1 MRLADYLRRTGAAL
15 PESSSVE
22 TLRALHRA
30 HRHSILFENLDIQRG
45 LPIRLDR
52 DALERKMVD
61 DARGGYCFEHNT
73 LFAAVLRETGFVPRT
88 LLARV
93 RRGPP
98 ERWVRT
104 HMLLRV
110 ESEGAVWIADVGFG
124 GIGLLEPMLLRE
136 GSVSEQGG
144 LTYMLRREGDYWV
157 LAMRDAAGA
166 GDDLYEF
173 TEESH
178 TPGDVEMAN
187 HFTSTHPDS
196 VFRRT
201 LTIQRAREEERIILR
216 GPSLARYRQGRL
228 TEEPFAGSELRG
240 RAQAVFEVDIGEGP
254 FLFEG

>member
-15 PESSSVE
+15 PESSSVDA
-22 TLRALHRA
+22 LRALHRA
-30 HRHSILFENLDIQRG
+30 HRRSILFENLDIQRG
-45 LPIRLDR
+45 LPIRLDLE
-52 DALERKMVD
+52 ALERKMVD
-61 DARGGYCFEHNT
+61 EARGGYCFEQNT

-98 ERWVRT
+98 DRWMRT

-124 GIGLLEPMLLRE
+124 GAGLLEPMRLHE

-157 LAMRDAAGA
+157 LSMRDADAA
-166 GDDLYEF
+166 SDFYEF

-196 VFRRT
+196 IFRRT
-201 LTIQRAREEERIILR
+201 LTIQRATEEERTILR
-216 GPSLARYRQGRL
+216 GPSLSRYRGGHM
-228 TEEPFAGSELRG
+228 TEEPFAGSELRS
-240 RAQAVFEVDIGEGP
+240 RAQAAFDVDIGEGP